1 MAHYHSLPLTSAKWE
16 PCFKMTL
23 NSTHK
28 TEKLETKSKRHR
40 YKKNQNTE
48 RWKPRFTERIGKND
62 N

>member
-1 MAHYHSLPLTSAKWE
+1 MAHYRSLPVTSAKWE

-23 NSTHK
+23 NSKHK

-48 RWKPRFTERIGKND
+48 R
-62 N
+62 